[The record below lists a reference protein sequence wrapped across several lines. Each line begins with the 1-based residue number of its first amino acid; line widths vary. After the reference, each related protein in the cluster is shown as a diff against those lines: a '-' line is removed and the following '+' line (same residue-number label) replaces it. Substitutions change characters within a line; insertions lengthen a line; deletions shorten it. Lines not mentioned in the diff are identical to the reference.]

1 MFAPG
6 DRNPNSIESSIF
18 YGVNHCLC
26 GFRVAP
32 AGFVVAGTGVV
43 AVQCVAEIPANF
55 HICHN
60 FRGTHL
66 VDFFGGNRSSP
77 FIFDSCLCFFLLFG
91 VRFFHCSGGVAV
103 SNRNLVQCNGCLV
116 APPVAQHQITCW
128 VDVILNGFRN
138 DPRQGNRGI
147 LRKGDNISGLI
158 PVFIGF
164 RIASACQRN
173 TKCTREF
180 SQRTAAADVKGDSL

>member
-18 YGVNHCLC
+18 YSVNHCLC

-32 AGFVVAGTGVV
+32 AGFVVA
-43 AVQCVAEIPANF
+43 VQCVAEIPANF
-55 HICHN
+55 HICYN

-66 VDFFGGNRSSP
+66 IDFFRGNRSSP

-91 VRFFHCSGGVAV
+91 VGFFHCSGGVAV
-103 SNRNLVQCNGCLV
+103 PDRNLVQCNGCLV
-116 APPVAQHQITCW
+116 APPVAQHQITRW
-128 VDVILNGFRN
+128 VDVILNEFRN
-138 DPRQGNRGI
+138 DPRQRNRRI

-158 PVFIGF
+158 PIFIGF

-173 TKCTREF
+173 AKCPREF
-180 SQRTAAADVKGDSL
+180 SERTAAADVKGDSL